1 MEELCYYEVLQVSKD
16 ATSTEIKKAYR
27 KLALKYHPDKNQ
39 GDKEA
44 EEKFKIVSEAY
55 AILSDDE
62 KRQIYDTYGKEGLNG
77 GANRGF
83 GGGGM
88 DDIMDIFNSMF
99 GDSFGFGNQG
109 SRAQKASSMPY
120 PMDIEL
126 EINLEFSEA
135 VFGTEKEI
143 EVSFKNPCD
152 TCNGTG
158 AKDGKLSTCDY
169 CGGQGQV
176 VMRQG
181 FMTFAQECPQCK
193 GKGNVA
199 KDSCSDCKGI
209 GGIVEQESVTIN
221 IPAGIDAGNRLRVPN
236 KGNKDKQGRRGD
248 LYLHFDI
255 TEDEHFVRDGNDI
268 YIEVPVFFTQLLLS
282 EEIEVPSLEGSLAIN
297 LSPKVKDK
305 EHFIF
310 HGKGVP
316 NVNNPSHRGRFIA
329 QIKINYPKKLTS
341 EQKELIT
348 KLQESFGLESK
359 PHSSIFESTFKRI
372 KKWVKS

>member
-1 MEELCYYEVLQVSKD
+1 MKELCYYEVLQVSKD
-16 ATSTEIKKAYR
+16 ATTTEIKKAYR
-27 KLALKYHPDKNQ
+27 KLALKYHPDKNP

-44 EEKFKIVSEAY
+44 EEKFKIISEAY
-55 AILSDDE
+55 AVLSDDE
-62 KRQIYDTYGKEGLNG
+62 KRQIYDTYGKEGLSGNAG
-77 GANRGF
+77 RGF
-83 GGGGM
+83 SGGGM

-99 GDSFGFGNQG
+99 GDSFGFGSQN
-109 SRAQKASSMPY
+109 SRAQRASSMPY
-120 PMDIEL
+120 QLDVEL
-126 EINLEFSEA
+126 EISLKFNEA
-135 VFGTEKEI
+135 IFGVEKEI
-143 EVSFKNPCD
+143 EVSYKEPCT
-152 TCNGTG
+152 TCKGTG
-158 AKDGKLSTCDY
+158 AKDAKLSTCDY

-181 FMTFAQECPQCK
+181 FMTFAQECPKCE
-193 GKGNVA
+193 GKGRVA
-199 KDSCSDCKGI
+199 KEACIDCKGI
-209 GGIVEQESVTIN
+209 GGVVKHENVTIN
-221 IPAGIDAGNRLRVPN
+221 IPAGIDVGNRLRVPA
-236 KGNKDKQGRRGD
+236 KGNKDNQGRRGD

-255 TEDEHFVRDGNDI
+255 EDDEHFVRDGNDI

-282 EEIEVPSLEGSLAIN
+282 EEIEVPSLEGSLSIK

-316 NVNNPSHRGRFIA
+316 NVNNPSRRGRFIA

-341 EQKELIT
+341 EQRELVN
-348 KLQESFGLESK
+348 KLHESFGLESK

>member
-16 ATSTEIKKAYR
+16 ATTTEIKKAYR

-44 EEKFKIVSEAY
+44 EEKFKIISEAY
-55 AILSDDE
+55 AVLSDDK

-77 GANRGF
+77 TASSGF
-83 GGGGM
+83 GASGM

-99 GDSFGFGNQG
+99 GDSFGFGGQN
-109 SRAQKASSMPY
+109 SRAQRRSSMPY
-120 PMDIEL
+120 PLDIEL
-126 EINLEFSEA
+126 EINLKFNEA
-135 VFGTEKEI
+135 IFGVEKEI
-143 EVSFKNPCD
+143 EVSYKEPCT

-158 AKDGKLSTCDY
+158 AKKGKLSTCDY

-181 FMTFAQECPQCK
+181 FMTFAQECPKCN
-193 GKGNVA
+193 GKGQVA
-199 KDSCSDCKGI
+199 KEDCIDCKGI
-209 GGIVEQESVTIN
+209 GGIVKQESVTIN
-221 IPAGIDAGNRLRVPN
+221 IPAGIDAGNRLRVPA
-236 KGNKDKQGRRGD
+236 KGNKDNLGRRGD
-248 LYLHFDI
+248 LYLHFEI
-255 TEDEHFVRDGNDI
+255 EEDEHFVRDGNDI
-268 YIEVPVFFTQLLLS
+268 YIEVPVFFTQILLS
-282 EEIEVPSLEGSLAIN
+282 EEIEVPSLEGSLSIK

-316 NVNNPSHRGRFIA
+316 DVNNPSHRGRFIA
-329 QIKINYPKKLTS
+329 QIKINYPKKLTN
-341 EQKELIT
+341 EQKDLIT

-359 PHSSIFESTFKRI
+359 PHSSIFENTFKRI

>member
-16 ATSTEIKKAYR
+16 ATTTEIKKAYR
-27 KLALKYHPDKNQ
+27 KLALKYHPDKNP

-55 AILSDDE
+55 AVLSDDE

-77 GANRGF
+77 AANRGF

-99 GDSFGFGNQG
+99 GDSFGFGSQG
-109 SRAQKASSMPY
+109 GRAQRASSMPY
-120 PMDIEL
+120 PLDVEL
-126 EINLEFSEA
+126 EISLEFNEA
-135 VFGTEKEI
+135 VFGVEKEI
-143 EVSFKNPCD
+143 EVSYKEPCK
-152 TCNGTG
+152 TCKGTG
-158 AKDGKLSTCDY
+158 AKGGKLSTCDY

-181 FMTFAQECPQCK
+181 FMTFAQECPKCEGK
-193 GKGNVA
+193 GKVA
-199 KDSCSDCKGI
+199 KEACPDCKGI
-209 GGIVEQESVTIN
+209 GGIVKKEMVTIN
-221 IPAGIDAGNRLRVPN
+221 IPAGIDVGNRLRVPA
-236 KGNKDKQGRRGD
+236 KGNKDNHGRRGD

-255 TEDEHFVRDGNDI
+255 KEDEHFVRDGNDI

-282 EEIEVPSLEGSLAIN
+282 EEIEVPSLEGSLSIK

-359 PHSSIFESTFKRI
+359 PHSSIFENTFSRI

>member
-16 ATSTEIKKAYR
+16 ATTTEIKKAYR
-27 KLALKYHPDKNQ
+27 KLALKYHPDKNP

-55 AILSDDE
+55 AVLSDDE
-62 KRQIYDTYGKEGLNG
+62 KRQIYDTYGKEGLTGN
-77 GANRGF
+77 ASRGF

-99 GDSFGFGNQG
+99 GDSFGFGSQG
-109 SRAQKASSMPY
+109 GRAQRASSMPY
-120 PMDIEL
+120 PLDVEL
-126 EINLEFSEA
+126 EIDLEFNEA
-135 VFGTEKEI
+135 IFGTDKEI
-143 EVSFKNPCD
+143 EVSYKEPCK
-152 TCNGTG
+152 TCKGTG

-181 FMTFAQECPQCK
+181 FMTFAQECPKCEGK
-193 GKGNVA
+193 GKVA
-199 KDSCSDCKGI
+199 KEACPDCKGI
-209 GGIVEQESVTIN
+209 GGIVKHEKVTIN
-221 IPAGIDAGNRLRVPN
+221 IPAGIDAGNRLRVPA
-236 KGNKDKQGRRGD
+236 KGNKDNHGRRGD

-255 TEDEHFVRDGNDI
+255 KEDEHFVRDGNDI

-282 EEIEVPSLEGSLAIN
+282 EEIEVPSLEGSLSIK

-305 EHFIF
+305 EHFVF

-329 QIKINYPKKLTS
+329 QIKINYPKKLTN
-341 EQKELIT
+341 EQKELIR

-359 PHSSIFESTFKRI
+359 PHSSIFENTFKRI